1 MNGVFCIESFWY
13 GDHRDT
19 TTVYPI
25 LDLIHRFNKMP
36 YLHHRCGTIAE
47 FKFSIMRWKT
57 QSFHKN
63 YPLLYLAVHGEKG
76 VIKIGGEKISL
87 NELAELMGTK
97 CQGVVIYFGSCETLD
112 IDQRQLKSFIEK
124 TKVLAIL
131 GYKEEVGWLKS
142 ASFDINVL
150 DYLLNKDHPFDSQGI
165 TKIKQKIM
173 TDCKSQVKDL
183 KFRML
188 INEQTHF
195 PRKRKI
201 KTLPV

>member
-1 MNGVFCIESFWY
+1 MKGVFCIESFWY

-19 TTVYPI
+19 TSVYPI

-36 YLHHRCGTIAE
+36 FLHHRCGTIAE
-47 FKFSIMRWKT
+47 FKFSIERWKT

-76 VIKIGGEKISL
+76 VIRIGKEKMELS
-87 NELAELMGTK
+87 ELADLLDTK

-112 IDQRQLKSFIEK
+112 IDKRRLKSFMDK
-124 TKVLAIL
+124 TKTLAVL
-131 GYKEEVGWLKS
+131 GYKQEVGWLKS
-142 ASFDINVL
+142 ASFDISVL
-150 DYLLNKDHPFDSQGI
+150 DYLLNKDQPFDSQGI
-165 TKIKQKIM
+165 AKIHHKIM

-183 KFRML
+183 NFRML

-195 PRKRKI
+195 PRKRKS
-201 KTLPV
+201 